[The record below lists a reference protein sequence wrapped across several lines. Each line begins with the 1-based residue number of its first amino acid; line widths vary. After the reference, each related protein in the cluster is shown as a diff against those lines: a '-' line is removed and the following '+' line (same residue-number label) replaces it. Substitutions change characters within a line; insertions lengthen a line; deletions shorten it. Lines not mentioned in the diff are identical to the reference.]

1 MVNFNGDIIYR
12 EEATLSLG
20 SRLVKYG
27 DGLFETMK
35 YSQGVIHFFEDH
47 YFRLMS
53 SMRILRMEIPM
64 HFSPEYLLEQIQ
76 ETIAANHLEKRS
88 ARIRF
93 AIYRAGKGLYT
104 PETLDIGWFCDVG
117 QLADE
122 FYPIYNSGIVLDLYK
137 DHYKAPGLL
146 SSLKSSNSLIYVL
159 AGVFAKENS
168 FDDVL
173 LINTNKQITDSISS
187 NVFLL
192 VGDTLKTPT
201 LESGALRGILRKQVL
216 EQAEKIGLQVETAA
230 ISPFELQKADE
241 VWLTNTIKG
250 VQWVSNYRKKKFVGE
265 KANEMTA
272 QLNKVIRQNALLG
285 KVL

>member
-12 EEATLSLG
+12 EEATLSIG

-88 ARIRF
+88 ARIRLTVF
-93 AIYRAGKGLYT
+93 RAGAGLYT
-104 PETLDIGWFCDVG
+104 PETLDIGWFCDVEP
-117 QLADE
+117 LAEE
-122 FYPIYNSGIVLDLYK
+122 FYPNYDKGVILDLYK
-137 DHYKAPGLL
+137 DHYKTPGLL
-146 SSLKSSNSLIYVL
+146 SSLKSANSLLYVL
-159 AGVFAKENS
+159 AGVFSKENL

-192 VGDTLKTPT
+192 MGDTLKTPP
-201 LESGALRGILRKQVL
+201 LESGALRGVLRKQVL
-216 EQAEKIGLQVETAA
+216 EHAGKIGLQVASVDL
-230 ISPFELQKADE
+230 SPFDLQKADE

-250 VQWVSNYRKKKFVGE
+250 VQWVSNYRKKKFVGT
-265 KANEMTA
+265 KANEMTV